1 MASRH
6 KDVQIR
12 YSQSHG
18 HSRRRRNRLHVHC
31 KKNRP
36 QCKNIR
42 PRAGKKCVSR
52 CSHPCPACF
61 LACFGGLLS
70 GSLWWLVQVLA
81 HPRLGVGCCA
91 DRPLPL
97 SPPPMTTMDD
107 GQALGQAILRVSPL
121 FRLTISSG
129 HRPLRQCVR
138 RSPLLSSPL
147 SSPFSLSLSLF
158 CQLPN
163 SRLVTKVDTQQC
175 PSSSSS

>member
-1 MASRH
+1 MQKNQTTSWQ
-6 KDVQIR
+6 KMCLKM
-12 YSQSHG
+12 QS
-18 HSRRRRNRLHVHC
+18 SLSC
-31 KKNRP
+31 
-36 QCKNIR
+36 
-42 PRAGKKCVSR
+42 
-52 CSHPCPACF
+52 
-61 LACFGGLLS
+61 LLS
-70 GSLWWLVQVLA
+70 GLLWWLAFWLA
-81 HPRLGVGCCA
+81 LVACAGLGPSTARCWLLRRSSAALVA
-91 DRPLPL
+91 PSDDDRR
-97 SPPPMTTMDD
+97 MDD

-175 PSSSSS
+175 PSSSSSWRTRTRPLPCSSSS